1 MYKHAI
7 ITREFVLAE
16 KVTKTTVESQ
26 RPCVSDGGKQ
36 LGEGPMPPK
45 EHRAVGVS

>member
-1 MYKHAI
+1 MHKHAI
-7 ITREFVLAE
+7 TTREFVLAE
-16 KVTKTTVESQ
+16 KVAKRTVESQ

-36 LGEGPMPPK
+36 LGEGPVPPK